1 MTQFRKKNSSI
12 SEELMILMDPQT
24 LEEKNTIYVII
35 RNRDKILIQE
45 HCKTFTS
52 TNEKGRFDILPEH
65 ANFISVINS
74 FIILHKMD
82 MTSSEIKINQ
92 GVMEVK
98 NNIVYVFLD
107 VTPLGITSVK
117 SASQTS

>member
-1 MTQFRKKNSSI
+1 
-12 SEELMILMDPQT
+12 MIFMEPQI